1 MSRSLAVELSG
12 RLLSHRSNGFARF
25 VTWVSFLGLTAGV
38 TILTLVVTVMNGF
51 DSELKNRLLNTLPHV
66 STQSQLSA
74 QDIELI
80 RRDVA
85 GIRTVSRYVRAV
97 AGIVGQGRILP
108 VSVFAARDETA
119 LSYLDERVYGDLGDV
134 FDDPHGVAV
143 GLPLARAND
152 LSIGDQ
158 VSLIVPVASGETI
171 RPRTIR
177 FVLRATFSLGA
188 EPDYNLVV
196 ANFDRFPE
204 ARWREV
210 GEVGT
215 QIQLVD
221 PLHSGRVISRLEKLL
236 PGVAFTSW
244 TESFG
249 ELFQAV
255 RLEKTMMFV
264 LLLLVVAIASFNIV
278 AGQSMLVSDKRRNIA
293 ILRTMGCR
301 QSTIRNVFL
310 LQGIG
315 ISSVGTTLGL
325 VLGVVASANVNQIL
339 ALGEQLTG
347 MHLLDGSF
355 FVEVPVKVLFSD
367 LVLIAV
373 MSISLCL
380 LASWIPARR
389 AAQMD
394 PVPSLH

>member
-1 MSRSLAVELSG
+1 
-12 RLLSHRSNGFARF
+12 
-25 VTWVSFLGLTAGV
+25 
-38 TILTLVVTVMNGF
+38 
-51 DSELKNRLLNTLPHV
+51 
-66 STQSQLSA
+66 
-74 QDIELI
+74 
-80 RRDVA
+80 
-85 GIRTVSRYVRAV
+85 
-97 AGIVGQGRILP
+97 
-108 VSVFAARDETA
+108 
-119 LSYLDERVYGDLGDV
+119 
-134 FDDPHGVAV
+134 
-143 GLPLARAND
+143 
-152 LSIGDQ
+152 
-158 VSLIVPVASGETI
+158 
-171 RPRTIR
+171 
-177 FVLRATFSLGA
+177 
-188 EPDYNLVV
+188 
-196 ANFDRFPE
+196 
-204 ARWREV
+204 
-210 GEVGT
+210 
-215 QIQLVD
+215 
-221 PLHSGRVISRLEKLL
+221 
-236 PGVAFTSW
+236 
-244 TESFG
+244 
-249 ELFQAV
+249 
-255 RLEKTMMFV
+255 MMFV